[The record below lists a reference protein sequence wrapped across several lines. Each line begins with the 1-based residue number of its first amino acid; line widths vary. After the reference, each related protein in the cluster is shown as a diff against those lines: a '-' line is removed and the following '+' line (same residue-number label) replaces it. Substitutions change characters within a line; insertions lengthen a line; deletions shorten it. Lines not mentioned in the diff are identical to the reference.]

1 MSDLDTVFA
10 GEHETRLSWSL
21 GVRHQV
27 SSAVSLR
34 ASGSGAFRAPT
45 LNEMYKPA
53 REGGNVIVEAGG
65 PLRSERLVGGE
76 MDACEIVIQAGA
88 LLAVLWLYRDR
99 VGSLFTGLAQPNSKG
114 RALLLKLI
122 VAFLPAAALGFLTH
136 KWIKAHL
143 FGPRPVAVALI
154 LGGVAILLYAR
165 SRRSPGT
172 VSRIATIDDLPI
184 RAAFLIGL
192 AQCLSLW
199 PGMSRAMTTM
209 LAALLLG
216 CSPVA
221 AAEFSFLLALPTL
234 GMATLFDLA
243 QHHSELTSP
252 ALGGPLPLVVGL
264 AVAAVV
270 AALAIKTFLTYVTSR
285 GLAPFGWYRIA
296 LGIAVI
302 ALLWSHPGGMP

>member
-1 MSDLDTVFA
+1 MNLWQAAF
-10 GEHETRLSWSL
+10 L
-21 GVRHQV
+21 GAVEGLTEFLPV
-27 SSAVSLR
+27 SSTGHLI
-34 ASGSGAFRAPT
+34 
-45 LNEMYKPA
+45 L
-53 REGGNVIVEAGG
+53 AGHAMG
-65 PLRSERLVGGE
+65 LTG
-76 MDACEIVIQAGA
+76 DAMNSFEIVIQAGA
-88 LLAVLWLYRDR
+88 LLAVIWLYRGR
-99 VGSLFTGLAQPNSKG
+99 VGDLAAGAIRPHPKG
-114 RALLLKLI
+114 RALLLNLT
-122 VAFLPAAALGFLTH
+122 VAFLPAAVIGLLTH

-143 FGPRPVAVALI
+143 FGPWPVAVALI
-154 LGGVAILLYAR
+154 LGGIAILLYAR
-165 SRRSPGT
+165 SRRTRGAFP
-172 VSRIATIDDLPI
+172 IETIDDLPV

-243 QHHSELTSP
+243 QHHAELTSP
-252 ALGGPLPLVVGL
+252 LLGGPLPLVVGL

-270 AALAIKTFLTYVTSR
+270 AALAIKTFLSYVTSR

-302 ALLWSHPGGMP
+302 AFLWSHPGGLP